1 MGPDGATL
9 TPFLFNGPLAPVGA
23 GARTNAT
30 ADGSVMTKL
39 FFVESSRISRVSSG
53 TVRAHRTTASRI
65 ATNKTNMKTTFTS
78 KFLLLATASVLGL
91 THVASAQGGAAP
103 AAPASPGLLGQTYVG
118 LDLNYTDMDRT
129 NTDFR
134 GFDLRL
140 NQNVREG
147 LDVFLGYGY
156 GNSENFLGSDL
167 DRNTVDVGARYFVS
181 MGTIKPFIEAS
192 AGWVW
197 VDGPLGLD
205 DDSFTWSGGA
215 GVEFAVGNKF
225 AVTPFARYKEATNLN
240 GDVALFF
247 PNAPSFRYDDDTFEF
262 GVRANYWVTR
272 QWALTAKLVRND
284 NKDMTYSVG
293 AVYRF

>member
-1 MGPDGATL
+1 
-9 TPFLFNGPLAPVGA
+9 
-23 GARTNAT
+23 
-30 ADGSVMTKL
+30 MT
-39 FFVESSRISRVSSG
+39 
-53 TVRAHRTTASRI
+53 TYP
-65 ATNKTNMKTTFTS
+65 S
-78 KFLLLATASVLGL
+78 KFFLLAAASMFSL

-103 AAPASPGLLGQTYVG
+103 AAPAVAASPGLLGRTYVG
-118 LDLNYTDMDRT
+118 LDLNYTNLDRT

-140 NQNVREG
+140 NRSVTEG
-147 LDVFLGYGY
+147 IDVHLGYGY

-167 DRNTVDVGARYFVS
+167 DRNNVDLGVTYFIK
-181 MGTIKPFIEAS
+181 MGTIKPFVEAS

-225 AVTPFARYKEATNLN
+225 AVTPFARYREATSL
-240 GDVALFF
+240 GGTGFSF
-247 PNAPSFRYDDDTFEF
+247 PISGAGRAFRYDDDTFEF

-272 QWALTAKLVRND
+272 QWALTAKLARND